1 MAYPV
6 TLVENSPIILSRL
19 DSGIDGDAVEGFGA
33 KQFGAYDTTGG
44 AEQCF
49 ALVTLTTHVSG
60 KAVGARFEESEDGAT
75 SWTTVEG
82 TEIPEA
88 NHVDATGESFIIGLK
103 AEKLTKKYFRLT
115 LVGSGATGGDDQVAY
130 SIIVGGSPNY
140 GPVITAG
147 ALATG
152 TTYQS
157 ALRYVIK

>member
-6 TLVENSPIILSRL
+6 ALVENSPIILSRQ
-19 DSGIDGDAVEGFGA
+19 DTDIDGDTVKGFGA
-33 KQFGAYDTTGG
+33 KLFGEYATTGC

-49 ALVTLTTHVSG
+49 AYCTLSTAVVG

-82 TEIPEA
+82 TEIPVA
-88 NHVDATGESFIIGLK
+88 NHISNQWESFVIGLK
-103 AEKLTKKYFRLT
+103 AEQLTKKYFRLT
-115 LVGSGATGGDDQVAY
+115 LVGSGTTGDDQAVI
-130 SIIVGGSPNY
+130 SMIIGGSPST

-147 ALATG
+147 ALASG

-157 ALRYVIK
+157 SLRYVIL

>member
-6 TLVENSPIILSRL
+6 ALVENSPIILSRQ
-19 DSGIDGDAVEGFGA
+19 DTDIDGDTVKGFGA
-33 KQFGAYDTTGG
+33 KQFGEYATTGC

-49 ALVTLTTHVSG
+49 AYCTLSTAVDDT
-60 KAVGARFEESEDGAT
+60 AVGARFEESEDGAT

-82 TEIPEA
+82 TEIPVA
-88 NHVDATGESFIIGLK
+88 NHISLQWESFIIGLK
-103 AEKLTKKYFRLT
+103 AEQLTKRYFRLT
-115 LVGSGATGGDDQVAY
+115 LVGSGDDDNQGVI
-130 SIIVGGSPNY
+130 SMIIGGSPST
-140 GPVITAG
+140 GPVVTAG